1 MKKYF
6 AHSFF
11 RNPGQENYF
20 KISRYSIYA
29 GICFSVFII
38 AFGLSVLFFWARE
51 SLGLRLSVFI
61 LILDI
66 ILFMVVAK
74 NHEKFIQGLQG
85 EKMVFYELLEL
96 VKDGYDLYSS
106 VPCDKFDMDFILV
119 SAKGVFIIEVKN
131 PLKKSK
137 DDKIIF
143 SENKLRIL
151 YNDGKSSVLNNRDPI
166 KQVKNNA
173 ECFSFYLKN
182 LIGKSID
189 VKSVILFP
197 GFLVE
202 EYIKNDLIVL
212 NPKRFVV
219 FVKSLPDS
227 LSKSEINE
235 INVAI
240 KSRLKHI
247 HDEIWKE

>member
-11 RNPGQENYF
+11 RAPGQENYF

-85 EKMVFYELLEL
+85 EKMVFYELMGLI
-96 VKDGYDLYSS
+96 KKGYDLYASF
-106 VPCDKFDMDFILV
+106 PGEKFDIDFILV
-119 SAKGVFIIEVKN
+119 SSKGVFVIEVKN
-131 PLKKSK
+131 PLKRFPE
-137 DDKIIF
+137 DKIIY
-143 SENKLRIL
+143 SENKIKIL
-151 YNDGKSSVLNNRDPI
+151 HKDGEISIFNR
-166 KQVKNNA
+166 KNPVEQAISNSA
-173 ECFSFYLKN
+173 WLEIYLKN
-182 LIGKSID
+182 LIGKKISFIKP
-189 VKSVILFP
+189 VVLFP
-197 GFLVE
+197 GFLV
-202 EYIKNDLIVL
+202 
-212 NPKRFVV
+212 
-219 FVKSLPDS
+219 
-227 LSKSEINE
+227 
-235 INVAI
+235 
-240 KSRLKHI
+240 
-247 HDEIWKE
+247 